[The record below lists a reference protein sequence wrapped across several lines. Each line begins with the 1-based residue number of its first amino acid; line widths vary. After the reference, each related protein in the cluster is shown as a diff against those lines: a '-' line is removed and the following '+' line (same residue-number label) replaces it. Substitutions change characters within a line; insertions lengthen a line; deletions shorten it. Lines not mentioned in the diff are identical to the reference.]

1 MDNFIN
7 QRQEFTEI
15 VQSFFKHIVLKKQT
29 SLYQAHI
36 ALNAKMVDFHGWSM
50 PINYGSQINEHNFVR
65 EGCGIFDVSHMTI
78 LDFKGAESE
87 TFVRKLIANDVNKLK
102 EDFEGLYSAMLNEKG
117 GVIDDLI
124 AYKLGSGY
132 RLVVNCATRG
142 EDLKWISQKSKKYD
156 VEMSERD
163 DLSMVA
169 VQGPTS
175 EEVLNKCPAPI
186 VRQLETKKKQ
196 QGVFGNNMF
205 ATKTG
210 YTGEMGFE
218 VILPHDQ
225 ALNLWKNAIEGGAE
239 PIGLGARD
247 TLRLEA
253 GMNLYGFEM
262 DETISPYECNMA
274 WTVDLND
281 KNRDFYGKEALL
293 NRRDNDNQHEL
304 VGIMLEERTILRQGQ
319 KLYFEGKDNIQGI
332 VTSGT
337 YSPTLKKPIGLAR
350 IPKTKKNICFT
361 EVRGKKV
368 FAKIG
373 SPKFIKEGQLI
384 FKERQ

>member
-1 MDNFIN
+1 
-7 QRQEFTEI
+7 
-15 VQSFFKHIVLKKQT
+15 
-29 SLYQAHI
+29 
-36 ALNAKMVDFHGWSM
+36 
-50 PINYGSQINEHNFVR
+50 
-65 EGCGIFDVSHMTI
+65 
-78 LDFKGAESE
+78 
-87 TFVRKLIANDVNKLK
+87 
-102 EDFEGLYSAMLNEKG
+102 
-117 GVIDDLI
+117 
-124 AYKLGSGY
+124 
-132 RLVVNCATRG
+132 
-142 EDLKWISQKSKKYD
+142 
-156 VEMSERD
+156 MSERN

-225 ALNLWKNAIEGGAE
+225 ALNLWNNAIEGGAK

-281 KNRDFYGKEALL
+281 ENRDFYGKEALL
-293 NRRDNDNQHEL
+293 NQRNNDNQHEL
-304 VGIMLEERTILRQGQ
+304 VGIMLEER
-319 KLYFEGKDNIQGI
+319 
-332 VTSGT
+332 
-337 YSPTLKKPIGLAR
+337 
-350 IPKTKKNICFT
+350 C
-361 EVRGKKV
+361 
-368 FAKIG
+368 
-373 SPKFIKEGQLI
+373 
-384 FKERQ
+384 